1 MQRRHLKLNSFS
13 CHSKLHWAVCSDQER
28 IYCCY
33 CSCRKAKQSVFYYLG
48 QRCSLCIS
56 CQARWP
62 KMLSSGRDSC
72 TNCAQTCSFSLT
84 VCRLLFPSVFVCFPV
99 CLFVCLPLC
108 QKLNTQSNFYA
119 TFVQHLSQRMKNY
132 VANCCS
138 IERTQRH
145 VGVYVRVTVRVS
157 YIFIAAPKALLQ
169 LHSMSM
175 WSTFY
180 C

>member
-1 MQRRHLKLNSFS
+1 MLVDNNLAANSSHTYVACTPYWDSSTSHIACTQRRHLKLNSFC

-33 CSCRKAKQSVFYYLG
+33 CSCRKAKQSVFYYLE
-48 QRCSLCIS
+48 QRCSLCVS

-99 CLFVCLPLC
+99 CLFVCR
-108 QKLNTQSNFYA
+108 YA
-119 TFVQHLSQRMKNY
+119 KNWTHKAISMQHL
-132 VANCCS
+132 CS
-138 IERTQRH
+138 ICRNEWKT
-145 VGVYVRVTVRVS
+145 T
-157 YIFIAAPKALLQ
+157 
-169 LHSMSM
+169 
-175 WSTFY
+175 
-180 C
+180 